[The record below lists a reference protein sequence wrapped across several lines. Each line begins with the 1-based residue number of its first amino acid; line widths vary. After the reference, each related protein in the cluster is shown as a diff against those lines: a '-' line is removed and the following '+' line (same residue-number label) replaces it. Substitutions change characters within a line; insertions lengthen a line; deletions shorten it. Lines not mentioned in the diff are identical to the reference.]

1 MEKEGITIPSFQVD
15 HTRLDRGVYVS
26 RVDHI
31 GGHAVTTYDIRV
43 VRPSWATAMD
53 GAAVHTIEHL
63 GATILR
69 NGPWA
74 DRVIYFG
81 PMGCLTGFY
90 LILAGEPE
98 VEKVADIVRD
108 VFTQIRDWPN
118 EEPIPGARIGECG
131 NPTFHDLVRAK
142 LTATG
147 FVVAK
152 WETEYPK

>member
-26 RVDHI
+26 RVDYV

-90 LILAGEPE
+90 LILAGEPD
-98 VEKVADIVRD
+98 VEKVADMVRD
-108 VFTQIRDWPN
+108 VFTQIRDWPK
-118 EEPIPGARIGECG
+118 EAPIPGAGIGECG
-131 NPTFHDLVRAK
+131 NPTFHDIVRAK

>member
-1 MEKEGITIPSFQVD
+1 MADNLIPSFQVE
-15 HTRLDRGVYVS
+15 HTRLKRGVYVS
-26 RVDHI
+26 RVDRV
-31 GGHAVTTYDIRV
+31 GDQAVTTYDIRV

-53 GAAVHTIEHL
+53 GAAAHTIEHL

-69 NGPWA
+69 NGPIA

-98 VEKVADIVRD
+98 VEKVADLVRG
-108 VFTQIRDWPN
+108 VFTQIRDWKD
-118 EEPIPGARIGECG
+118 EDGIPGTGIGECG
-131 NPTFHDLVRAK
+131 NPTWHNLERAR
-142 LTATG
+142 LTAVG
-147 FVVAK
+147 FLNAQ